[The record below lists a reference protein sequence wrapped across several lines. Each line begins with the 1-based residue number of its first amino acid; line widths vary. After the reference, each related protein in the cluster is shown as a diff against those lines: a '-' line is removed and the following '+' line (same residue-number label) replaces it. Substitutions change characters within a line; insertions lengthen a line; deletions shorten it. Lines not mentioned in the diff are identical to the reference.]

1 MAKLRTKFICQQ
13 CGGEKSKWVGKCP
26 DCGAWNT
33 LEEVADLPQS
43 PAQQRRQTLLGSS
56 SIAQG
61 TQVPLILPDIR
72 PFAQARITV
81 DYPEMD
87 RVLGGGLVAGSLTLI
102 GGEPGIGKSTLL
114 PQGARHIAKT
124 TGAVL
129 YVSGE
134 ESIEQVKMRAE
145 RLDITGERLYLLAS
159 IELEV
164 IAEAVSRLKPAL
176 VVIDSIQTVL
186 SSHLTSAPGSISQ
199 VRECTVQDRKST
211 RLNSSHT

>member
-1 MAKLRTKFICQQ
+1 MAKLRTKYICQQ
-13 CGGEKSKWVGKCP
+13 CGGEQSKWVGKCP

-33 LEEVADLPQS
+33 FEEVADLPQN

-114 PQGARHIAKT
+114 LQVSGVIANSV
-124 TGAVL
+124 GPVL

-145 RLDITGERLYLLAS
+145 RLGISGERLYLLATT
-159 IELEV
+159 ELDA
-164 IAEAVSRLKPAL
+164 IADAVQRLKPSL
-176 VVIDSIQTVL
+176 VIADSI
-186 SSHLTSAPGSISQ
+186 
-199 VRECTVQDRKST
+199 
-211 RLNSSHT
+211 

>member
-13 CGGEKSKWVGKCP
+13 CGGEQSKWVGKCP

-72 PFAQARITV
+72 PFAQARNTV

-87 RVLGGGLVAGSLTLI
+87 RVFGGGIV
-102 GGEPGIGKSTLL
+102 
-114 PQGARHIAKT
+114 
-124 TGAVL
+124 
-129 YVSGE
+129 
-134 ESIEQVKMRAE
+134 
-145 RLDITGERLYLLAS
+145 
-159 IELEV
+159 
-164 IAEAVSRLKPAL
+164 
-176 VVIDSIQTVL
+176 
-186 SSHLTSAPGSISQ
+186 SISLPLLSVTPSLAHTPLHPTHDSQ
-199 VRECTVQDRKST
+199 SPITHDT
-211 RLNSSHT
+211 PLPSSI

>member
-13 CGGEKSKWVGKCP
+13 CGGEQSKWVGKCP

-114 PQGARHIAKT
+114 LQVAGNIAKS

-134 ESIEQVKMRAE
+134 GSIEQVKMRAE
-145 RLDITGERLYLLAS
+145 RLEITGERLYLLAS

-164 IAEAVSRLKPAL
+164 IAEALARLKPAL
-176 VVIDSIQTVL
+176 VIVDSIQTTL

-199 VRECTVQDRKST
+199 EIGRAS
-211 RLNSSHT
+211 

>member
-13 CGGEKSKWVGKCP
+13 CGGEQSKWVGKCT
-26 DCGAWNT
+26 DCEAGNT

-102 GGEPGIGKSTLL
+102 GGEPGICKTTLLLQVPAQFSKSTASLL
-114 PQGARHIAKT
+114 FV
-124 TGAVL
+124 TGSWTL
-129 YVSGE
+129 HPC
-134 ESIEQVKMRAE
+134 
-145 RLDITGERLYLLAS
+145 D
-159 IELEV
+159 
-164 IAEAVSRLKPAL
+164 
-176 VVIDSIQTVL
+176 
-186 SSHLTSAPGSISQ
+186 
-199 VRECTVQDRKST
+199 
-211 RLNSSHT
+211 